1 MEQVLKLNRILL
13 VITLLL
19 FAACDGG
26 LEPTGIG
33 DKTFL
38 NGTLH
43 FVGGPD
49 AWPEDS
55 TYAVRVAAFKALPDS
70 NILEGIQNGEV
81 YFTLFSLPL
90 EVDTASF
97 SFEIE
102 DAPVNIVYIAAV
114 RQEDSTDIFQ
124 QRVIGIYSET
134 GNKLEPS
141 ELFIEKGR
149 TYNVDIEVDFNDFP
163 PMPF

>member
-1 MEQVLKLNRILL
+1 MKKVLIVFSFLL
-13 VITLLL
+13 I
-19 FAACDGG
+19 AACDGG
-26 LEPTGIG
+26 LEPTAPGE
-33 DKTFL
+33 KTFL
-38 NGTLH
+38 KGTLH

-55 TYAVRVAAFKALPDS
+55 TYAVRVAAFKSLPDS

-81 YFTLFSLPL
+81 YFTLQSLPL
-90 EVDTASF
+90 KVDTASF

-124 QRVIGIYSET
+124 QRVIGIYSKT
-134 GNKLEPS
+134 GSKLEPS
-141 ELFIEKGR
+141 EVYIERGR
-149 TYNVDIEVDFNDFP
+149 TYNIDIEVDFNDFP